1 VWGTCC
7 VAAVFRRRRRNCSWI
22 ERNSEKV
29 DHQLDPDGSVQART
43 AKRGKHIIL
52 TVFTG
57 LVARGSS
64 MLMTF
69 STFDSELS
77 WSEVVRPLDDR
88 DLCAGHAHFRRLWNR
103 QRIADR
109 RRRSIGVQI
118 RRYLSSAFVV
128 LNLIAVGILVLFFW
142 AIFPAVD

>member
-1 VWGTCC
+1 
-7 VAAVFRRRRRNCSWI
+7 
-22 ERNSEKV
+22 
-29 DHQLDPDGSVQART
+29 
-43 AKRGKHIIL
+43 
-52 TVFTG
+52 
-57 LVARGSS
+57 

-77 WSEVVRPLDDR
+77 WSGVVRPLDDR

-128 LNLIAVGILVLFFW
+128 LNLIAVGILVLFFG
-142 AIFPAVD
+142 AIFPAVDWTHVFNVSSPGGPRRRRTCYCGAGGLLRM